1 MPFHEAALAATDIKW
16 YDALTASD
24 KSTSLLRHERF
35 GVALLDEADGVTC
48 ATVRVRARLLPG
60 FELEVDA
67 TAGQENW
74 LGSDCACLLVSRP
87 VAATSGVLRE
97 VPRAA
102 VGSSSAED
110 ANAARTGRGALHLAA
125 RGDPAPPVASSYLL
139 TIMVPEFRTK
149 LGSRQLRELKILCR
163 ALDLVAEGE
172 AWRAADI
179 LAQRVKAVEA
189 GLHDDNWLKAQFVE
203 LLPRE
208 GSLLLE
214 TDEAVMAARQLAL
227 EFF

>member
-1 MPFHEAALAATDIKW
+1 
-16 YDALTASD
+16 
-24 KSTSLLRHERF
+24 
-35 GVALLDEADGVTC
+35 
-48 ATVRVRARLLPG
+48 
-60 FELEVDA
+60 
-67 TAGQENW
+67 
-74 LGSDCACLLVSRP
+74 
-87 VAATSGVLRE
+87 
-97 VPRAA
+97 
-102 VGSSSAED
+102 
-110 ANAARTGRGALHLAA
+110 
-125 RGDPAPPVASSYLL
+125 
-139 TIMVPEFRTK
+139 MVPEFRTK

-172 AWRAADI
+172 ARRAADI